1 MQRVKEMAVKL
12 TLALDEAVIQKAKR
26 YASRQNISLS
36 KLVEFYFSSLASDDV
51 SGRHGMPPITAG
63 LAGMV
68 RVEAPG
74 EDMDLVA
81 ESVSEKYL

>member
-1 MQRVKEMAVKL
+1 MPVKL

-36 KLVEFYFSSLASDDV
+36 KLVEFYFSSLASDDG

-68 RVEAPG
+68 RAEAQG
-74 EDMDLVA
+74 EDMELVA